1 MQTKRFL
8 IGKAL
13 RKSNKD
19 RISQDEISQAIH
31 YFKKNGGLIKEL
43 PPQPDD
49 NRPLVGNPFAAA
61 YETVI
66 EH

>member
-1 MQTKRFL
+1 MRTRRFL

-19 RISQDEISQAIH
+19 QITQDEISLAIRS
-31 YFKKNGGLIKEL
+31 FKNSGGLIREL

-49 NRPLVGNPFAAA
+49 NRPLVGNLYTAA

>member
-1 MQTKRFL
+1 MRTRRFL

-19 RISQDEISQAIH
+19 KITQDEISLAIH
-31 YFKKNGGLIKEL
+31 SFKKNGGLIKEL

-49 NRPLVGNPFAAA
+49 NRPLVGNPLTAA